1 MWGVGATNGVYPALK
16 AGSPPAGVPD
26 LAVNT
31 MRHHNTIA
39 TVVAFFFFGLGDVCS
54 ILLQQIRKR
63 NRFKSCIF
71 MLCVEKWLEPQRSLD
86 QL

>member
-1 MWGVGATNGVYPALK
+1 MLSVLLAKLDYGLITQVWGVGATNGVYPALK

-39 TVVAFFFFGLGDVCS
+39 TVVAFFFWSWRCLFNPFAAD
-54 ILLQQIRKR
+54 K
-63 NRFKSCIF
+63 K
-71 MLCVEKWLEPQRSLD
+71 EKPL
-86 QL
+86 